1 MDECSCRRD
10 DWAEQL
16 DETLETDYRFSDSLD
31 ATAGERGSLLSCL
44 VTMPQSKMIG
54 TGVDPG

>member
-31 ATAGERGSLLSCL
+31 VTAGEKGS
-44 VTMPQSKMIG
+44 
-54 TGVDPG
+54 